1 MPDSSNVSMKLAES
15 TETAFSRGEHTHSAG
30 SAAIVAQLRR
40 AILDG
45 HYSYNERLP
54 PERQLATDFNAARG
68 TVREALR
75 QLEDMNLV
83 TRRIGSGTFVK
94 YRRQL
99 DQETIANLTS
109 PLELIDV
116 RFGIEPQMVRLAVL
130 HASARE
136 LEHLRSSLE
145 RLETITDDSEEFT
158 LADGEFHMALAE
170 CSKNPLMVWLYQ
182 HINEVRGHS
191 QWSRSKDKI
200 ITPERIKE
208 YNQQHRALYT
218 AIFERDVTSAVNIM
232 KTHLQKAQSDL
243 LGME

>member
-1 MPDSSNVSMKLAES
+1 MPDSSNTPVKLVES
-15 TETAFSRGEHTHSAG
+15 NQASASRGEAAHSAG

-45 HYSYNERLP
+45 HYTYNERLP
-54 PERQLATDFNAARG
+54 PERQLAADFNAARG

-83 TRRIGSGTFVK
+83 TRRIGSGTFIK

-136 LEHLRSSLE
+136 LEHLRNCLE
-145 RLETITDDSEEFT
+145 RLETIADDSEDFT

-191 QWSRSKDKI
+191 QWSKSKDKI

-218 AIFERDVTSAVNIM
+218 AIIERDVTTAVQMM

-243 LGME
+243 LGIE